1 MRAEGEV
8 TLRGG
13 VLRKRNEGRRRAA
26 RHRDSLPV
34 VSAAPIIAPT
44 GVRMTFEEAAKL
56 DPDTWRGDIVDG
68 VWVAVPKSTWRHGA
82 ILANMVFLLKL
93 HARTHPGLSVAVADP
108 GVKLSRDP
116 DVLRGPD
123 VAVVRAERVPTGKG
137 VAGWLDGAPDLA
149 VEVVG
154 DGQTVTGMLKKAAEY
169 LRAGAKAVWVVDPD
183 PAQVAVITADGLT
196 VLGSD
201 DTIEGGDALPSFAC
215 TVSEFFA

>member
-1 MRAEGEV
+1 
-8 TLRGG
+8 
-13 VLRKRNEGRRRAA
+13 
-26 RHRDSLPV
+26 
-34 VSAAPIIAPT
+34 
-44 GVRMTFEEAAKL
+44 MTFEEAVKL
-56 DPDTWRGDIVDG
+56 DRDTWRGDIVDG

-82 ILANMVFLLKL
+82 ILGNIVFLLKL
-93 HARTHPGLSVAVADP
+93 HARSHPGLSVAVADP

-123 VAVVRAERVPTGKG
+123 AAVIRAERVPTGKG
-137 VAGWLDGAPDLA
+137 VAGKARRRPDLTVA
-149 VEVVG
+149 VVG

-183 PAQVAVITADGLT
+183 PAQVAVITAEGLT

-201 DTIEGGDALPSFAC
+201 DTIEGGDALPGFAC